1 MKTPYT
7 ITADDYAEAQR
18 AYLSSKASWRWRN
31 RIVLGGAIF
40 MVAASILVAIVD
52 PEGWVMMRPGIILF
66 SLCRAFL
73 LLRHTNLL
81 WRWQYNKI
89 DSLKRENTV
98 EIREDAITAST
109 EAARSEIKWI
119 SYIRW
124 YESKTVFLLYQQP
137 RLFNIYP
144 KRTFGPGQ
152 AEELPEVLTP
162 TIPDKP

>member
-1 MKTPYT
+1 MKITYQ
-7 ITADDYAEAQR
+7 ITADEYADAQR
-18 AYLSSKASWRWRN
+18 AHLSSKASWRWRN
-31 RIVLGGAIF
+31 RITLAGAILMLALSIF
-40 MVAASILVAIVD
+40 IAIIDRTGRAMV
-52 PEGWVMMRPGIILF
+52 RPGIIFF
-66 SLCRAFL
+66 SLCLAFL

-98 EIREDAITAST
+98 EIREDGITAST

-124 YESKTVFLLYQQP
+124 YESKTLFLLYQQP

-144 KRTFGPGQ
+144 KRAFGPG
-152 AEELPEVLTP
+152 EVDEFRELLQRK
-162 TIPDKP
+162 IPAKP